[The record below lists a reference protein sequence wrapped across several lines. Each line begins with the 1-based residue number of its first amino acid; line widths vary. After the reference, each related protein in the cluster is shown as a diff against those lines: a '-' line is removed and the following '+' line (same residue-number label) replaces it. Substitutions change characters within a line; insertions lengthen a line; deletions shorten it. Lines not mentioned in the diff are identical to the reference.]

1 MSRRDVMSRG
11 SEVVVEEAPT
21 FKMGL
26 NPRQQILVDWA
37 VLQEVAVEVARD
49 RASVACAQ
57 EGTLSA
63 DRLLEALLFSDQVSV
78 GGAINDVRNG
88 PLGDVS
94 EVPGSRGLR

>member
-37 VLQEVAVEVARD
+37 VLQEVAVEVAAR
-49 RASVACAQ
+49 S
-57 EGTLSA
+57 G
-63 DRLLEALLFSDQVSV
+63 
-78 GGAINDVRNG
+78 
-88 PLGDVS
+88 
-94 EVPGSRGLR
+94 